1 MTWNFCLC
9 IIHRLKLDTLY
20 KQTWDTVYYFVKLQR
35 WKDSISLCFQVFDYD
50 DGVGKSMRD
59 DSDSEDDCSS
69 YHDDEDD
76 DSSDE
81 ETVPKKELEWDNS
94 I

>member
-1 MTWNFCLC
+1 MEYAFVLIHILKLQKKQNLATVLC
-9 IIHRLKLDTLY
+9 IFLFK
-20 KQTWDTVYYFVKLQR
+20 FVN
-35 WKDSISLCFQVFDYD
+35 SLCFQVFDYD

-76 DSSDE
+76 ESSDE

>member
-1 MTWNFCLC
+1 MGL
-9 IIHRLKLDTLY
+9 L
-20 KQTWDTVYYFVKLQR
+20 
-35 WKDSISLCFQVFDYD
+35 QVFDYD

-69 YHDDEDD
+69 YHEEDD
-76 DSSDE
+76 DESSDE

>member
-1 MTWNFCLC
+1 M
-9 IIHRLKLDTLY
+9 
-20 KQTWDTVYYFVKLQR
+20 KLQR
-35 WKDSISLCFQVFDYD
+35 WKGSISLCFQVFDYD